1 MKPNVKKIAAI
12 HDLSGFG
19 RASLTV
25 IIPTLSAMGYQVC
38 PAPTA
43 VLSTHSGGFTDY
55 SFTDL
60 TDSLPPI
67 FAHWKK
73 LSLEFDCIY
82 SGFLGSPK
90 QTKIVSDMIDTFKTP
105 ATLVVV
111 DPVMGDYGALYNS
124 IKPAMIPK
132 MQELVTK
139 ADIIVPNYTESALL
153 LNEDP
158 KTSVNMVQLKDR
170 LKRLS
175 DRGPATVVITGV
187 QDGDDESRI
196 FTAAYQRDCNVC
208 WKVSYTHLPGNYPG
222 TGDVFASV
230 MIGCLLEG
238 ESLPV
243 SIDRGAHFISQCI
256 NASRGYDYPLRD
268 GILLERELYLLRE
281 PWLISSY
288 EEF

>member
-25 IIPTLSAMGYQVC
+25 IIPILSAMGYQVC

-60 TDSLPPI
+60 TDSLSSF

-73 LSLEFDCIY
+73 LSINFDCIY

-90 QTKIVSDMIDTFKTP
+90 QAAIISDMIDNFRTP
-105 ATLVVV
+105 ETLVVV
-111 DPVMGDYGALYNS
+111 DPVMGDNGELYNS
-124 IKPAMIPK
+124 ITPQMIPK
-132 MQELVTK
+132 MQNLLRK

-158 KTSVNMVQLKDR
+158 KKNITTQQLKDR
-170 LKRLS
+170 LKNLS
-175 DRGPATVVITGV
+175 DSGPGTVIITSV
-187 QDGDDESRI
+187 EDNSDQI
-196 FTAAYQRDCNVC
+196 FTAAYQRDDDVY
-208 WKVSYTHLPGNYPG
+208 WKVSYKHLPGNYPG
-222 TGDVFASV
+222 TGDAFASV

-256 NASRGYDYPLRD
+256 NASRGYSYPVRD

>member
-1 MKPNVKKIAAI
+1 MKPNVKRIAAL

-43 VLSTHSGGFTDY
+43 VLSTHSGGFSDY

-60 TDSLPPI
+60 TDSLPSF

-73 LSLEFDCIY
+73 LKLDFDCIY

-90 QTKIVSDMIDTFKTP
+90 QALIVSDMIDTFRTSK
-105 ATLVVV
+105 TLVVV
-111 DPVMGDYGALYNS
+111 DPVMGDYGKLYNS
-124 IKPAMIPK
+124 ITPQMIPS
-132 MQELVTK
+132 MQKLLKK

-153 LNEDP
+153 LDEDP
-158 KTSVNMVQLKDR
+158 DIMITMPQLKER
-170 LKRLS
+170 LKFLS
-175 DRGPATVVITGV
+175 NLGPATVVITGV
-187 QDGDDESRI
+187 ENEKNQI
-196 FTAAYQRDCNVC
+196 FTAAYQRDCDVC
-208 WKVSYTHLPGNYPG
+208 WKVSYKHLPANYPG

-256 NASRGYDYPLRD
+256 NASRGYDYPVRD

-281 PWLISSY
+281 PWPISG
-288 EEF
+288 